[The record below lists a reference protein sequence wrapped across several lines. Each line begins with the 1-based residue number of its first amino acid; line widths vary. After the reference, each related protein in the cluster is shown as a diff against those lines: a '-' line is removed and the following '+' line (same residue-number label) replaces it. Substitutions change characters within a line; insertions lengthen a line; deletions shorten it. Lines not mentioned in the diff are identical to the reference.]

1 VSVKSGEAHCSGL
14 HRFLVDYPLDV
25 ISLVNKIRWRV
36 KELNRIK
43 TLWTDSLMV
52 DDCNSIL
59 GEYNAVAC
67 EWLDRDKNGPQAMI
81 SSMSVRGSLVAFLQ
95 NKLYEKALDI
105 STKGILEKKRQQ
117 YGG

>member
-1 VSVKSGEAHCSGL
+1 
-14 HRFLVDYPLDV
+14 
-25 ISLVNKIRWRV
+25 
-36 KELNRIK
+36 
-43 TLWTDSLMV
+43 MV